1 MLLATYIVAIYQDAQ
16 NVDDKL
22 VMGGGSFQ
30 LQIGEKIGQLKYWTS
45 LQKIFQWLCLNTT

>member
-22 VMGGGSFQ
+22 VMGGSFQ
-30 LQIGEKIGQLKYWTS
+30 FRIGEKIGNSRYWII
-45 LQKIFQWLCLNTT
+45 LQKIFQWLCLNNI